1 MNPLLFYIIIAIACV
16 YLISKSADYAIH
28 AVIDY
33 AKKTGVSEYVVGF
46 LIVALGTSLPELST
60 GIMAATA
67 DKNALILGDLIGA
80 CIIVVAVVLGIMV
93 VISRKIEI
101 KEKSHYKS
109 FLVWVLII
117 LPVLLAADSRI
128 SRIDGFILLAA
139 YVVYLVIM
147 WIKEGKESKLKH
159 DVKFKK
165 IWQNIVVFG
174 GCMAALL
181 LFARWLV
188 VSLVNIGDI
197 LHIPLYFMGLIF
209 LSIGT
214 TVPELVVEIKS
225 TLKGHAKIA
234 FGTTFGSCVT
244 NLTLILGIVALIR
257 PVNIIIGDFLFSA
270 IMMVSIITLGIIFF
284 SFKRITWPQG
294 VLLLATYA
302 AFVIGT
308 VLLR

>member
-1 MNPLLFYIIIAIACV
+1 
-16 YLISKSADYAIH
+16 
-28 AVIDY
+28 
-33 AKKTGVSEYVVGF
+33 
-46 LIVALGTSLPELST
+46 GTSLPELST

-67 DKNALILGDLIGA
+67 DQNALILGDLIGA

-93 VISRKIEI
+93 VVSRKIDL
-101 KEKSHYKS
+101 KDKSHYKS
-109 FLVWVLII
+109 VLVWGLVI
-117 LPVLLAADSRI
+117 LPVILAIDTRL
-128 SRIDGFILLAA
+128 SRIDGIILLIA
-139 YVVYLVIM
+139 YGAYLAIM

-159 DVKFKK
+159 DVKFRK

-174 GCMAALL
+174 GCLAALL
-181 LFARWLV
+181 LFAKLLV

-197 LHIPLYFMGLIF
+197 LKIPLYLMGLIF

-225 TLKGHAKIA
+225 TLKGHAKVA

-244 NLTLILGIVALIR
+244 NLTLILGIVAVIN
-257 PVNIIIGDFLFSA
+257 PVTIVMGDFLFSG
-270 IMMVSIITLGIIFF
+270 IMMVSVITLGIIFF

-308 VLLR
+308 ILLR